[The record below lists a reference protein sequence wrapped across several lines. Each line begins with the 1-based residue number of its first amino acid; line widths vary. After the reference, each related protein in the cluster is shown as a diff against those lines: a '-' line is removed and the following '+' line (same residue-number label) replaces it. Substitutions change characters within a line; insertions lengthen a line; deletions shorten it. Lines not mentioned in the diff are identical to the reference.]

1 MNSYNENLHAAVVS
15 TLQNIDVEQQ
25 ELKSQVNASMFTVYH
40 AEGATITAEQNLT
53 AARNELKAKLARQSQ
68 AVKNSNLCINVLGSA
83 TQANVDVKQ
92 SISNIAASAANVQ
105 LAANSIV
112 RLASDMGSIF
122 SIVNAADFDSDIY
135 FQAEYASVLIN
146 ETAYDAE
153 IASQWAMNASMSTAE
168 VSASTVLDTA
178 TSANKLMSSVL
189 KITTTDFDTATQNLS
204 TDNTTLATIRTEE
217 KADEGNLETLS
228 VQYRAAQSAY
238 QLANRELNLD
248 LRVETS
254 HTNESSFTVDFDLIR
269 SPFLLNKIA
278 ENSLLYPV
286 KDYFLIV
293 VKESK
298 KQTFSISNAEN
309 LLLKDD
315 GEMIPVIVPENSRIH
330 QVVNVY
336 GSAENGFKVVNDS
349 DNEPVKPGVNYVVF
363 VLAVFED
370 AYKRKINC
378 YDDYLS
384 APSQAFSLTVLLE
397 SVQEIEVAKYQQDK
411 LSEEELTAVNFAKT
425 EQLLKKVA
433 DVENNTIAGEYTYK
447 LSFNTTDKLKE
458 SVEYRCMLL
467 PFTLD
472 VADDL
477 LTIDS
482 LEFLMKTEIKG
493 LEEISNEF
501 DPKIAGLQAINY
513 ECALKIQSLEQELKD
528 LDNQIGAIEKLGP
541 AATEEDKA
549 KEQSL
554 QTERDSTIAEL
565 KAIQKKEVEN
575 NKLLE
580 SINSEKDKTID
591 SLREAHGIKPGFLFN
606 LPIAEQVF
614 ADSYTVAIRLLK
626 KDDAVADGSSW
637 VAFIGP
643 ETTDNF
649 GNRLIK
655 NEKYL
660 PVVLSYS
667 TATEEN
673 ASDFVNALSAIQ
685 TTNYFEY

>member
-1 MNSYNENLHAAVVS
+1 MNSYNENLHAAVVG
-15 TLQNIDVEQQ
+15 TLQNIDLEQQ

-40 AEGATITAEQNLT
+40 AEGATIAAEQNLT

-68 AVKNSNLCINVLGSA
+68 AVKNSNLCINILGSA

-135 FQAEYASVLIN
+135 YQAEYATGLIN
-146 ETAYDAE
+146 KTAYDAE
-153 IASQWAMNASMSTAE
+153 IASQLAMNASMSTAE
-168 VSASTVLDTA
+168 VSATTVLDTA
-178 TSANKLMSSVL
+178 TSANTLMSSIL
-189 KITTTDFDTATQNLS
+189 KITTTDFDAATQELS
-204 TDNTTLATIRTEE
+204 ADNSALVTIRADE
-217 KADEGNLETLS
+217 KADEGNLETLN
-228 VQYRAAQSAY
+228 VQYKASLSAY
-238 QLANRELNLD
+238 QLANKELNLD
-248 LRVETS
+248 LRVEPSETI
-254 HTNESSFTVDFDLIR
+254 ESSFTVEFDLIR
-269 SPFLLNKIA
+269 SPFLLEEVA

-309 LLLKDD
+309 LLLKNN
-315 GEMIPVIVPENSRIH
+315 GEMISVVVQTDLRIN
-330 QVVNVY
+330 QFVNVY
-336 GSAENGFKVVNDS
+336 GSAENKFNTVKDS
-349 DNEPVKPGVNYVVF
+349 DDELIKPGLNYVVF

-384 APSQAFSLTVLLE
+384 APSQAFSLTMKLE
-397 SVQEIEVAKYQQDK
+397 AAQDIEVVKYQEDK
-411 LSEEELTAVNFAKT
+411 LSAEELTAVNFAKAA
-425 EQLLKKVA
+425 QVLKKTV
-433 DVENNTIAGEYTYK
+433 DLENNAVVGEYTYQ
-447 LSFNTTDKLKE
+447 LNFNTTDRLGE

-477 LTIDS
+477 LTGDS
-482 LEFLMKTEIKG
+482 LEFLTQIEIKD
-493 LEEISNEF
+493 LEQISNEF
-501 DPKIAGLQAINY
+501 DPKIAELQASNY
-513 ECALKIQSLEQELKD
+513 EYALNIQSLEQELKD
-528 LDNQIGAIEKLGP
+528 LSNDLEALTKLGT
-541 AATEEDKA
+541 ASTEDDKA

-554 QTERDSTIAEL
+554 QTEHDSTVAQL
-565 KAIQKKEVEN
+565 KAILKSEAEN
-575 NKLLE
+575 NKSLK
-580 SINSEKDKTID
+580 IIIREKKEKID
-591 SLREAHGIKPGFLFN
+591 SLTEAREVKPGFLFN

-614 ADSYTVAIRLLK
+614 ADSYTVAIKLG
-626 KDDAVADGSSW
+626 DAATEGASW

-655 NEKYL
+655 NERYL

-667 TATEEN
+667 TAAEEN
-673 ASDFVNALSAIQ
+673 VSDVVNVLSAIE